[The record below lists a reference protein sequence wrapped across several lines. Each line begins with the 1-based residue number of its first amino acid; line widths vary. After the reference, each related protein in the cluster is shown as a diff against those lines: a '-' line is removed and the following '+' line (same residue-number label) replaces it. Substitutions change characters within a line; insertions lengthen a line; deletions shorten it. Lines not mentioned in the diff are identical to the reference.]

1 MKPRKGPHD
10 RLGSRRAA
18 TWRGRGAVP
27 GMRAV
32 SGRIATL
39 VAAAWLIASS
49 PAFAADDLSSAVRA
63 AFASDP
69 LYAAAAA
76 QARGGDARRRQ
87 ADALWRPQASLSVGG
102 GIGGAR
108 STMGGASFSAPGFPD
123 TTGASFRTGVDVG
136 PYMRWVLQ
144 ASQPIYGA
152 ERSANARQLAAQAA
166 LADTRLELAAQ
177 NLRLRVVQTWFDVLA
192 AEDALALLERQRAA
206 VVRALEE
213 AQERYDAGDAP
224 VTELREAQAR
234 RDGLQAEWLAGQAQL
249 RLQRAA
255 LEDLTGRPMAG
266 LTRPGAPA
274 FAAAAA
280 SPPLDDWSRRAV
292 DASPMR
298 RLFDLA
304 EQMAADELAKLRGWT
319 SPTLDL
325 VARAS
330 DERLRGDGPW
340 GDGRITASSQAIGVQ
355 VNVPLYTGGMRDAQR
370 DEAVSALERVRAE
383 NADGHRTIRRQVRAA
398 WEGVTTGVARID
410 ALRRSLASARTRL
423 DATELGREAGARTTL
438 DVLNAQ
444 AELFAAERAL
454 QQAQYALLVDRARLA
469 AAAGELDD
477 TAIERIGGH

>member
-1 MKPRKGPHD
+1 MK
-10 RLGSRRAA
+10 LGEGLRQVA
-18 TWRGRGAVP
+18 TMA
-27 GMRAV
+27 
-32 SGRIATL
+32 
-39 VAAAWLIASS
+39 AAAWLAAAP

-63 AFASDP
+63 AFANDP
-69 LYAAAAA
+69 LYASAAA
-76 QARGGDARRRQ
+76 QARGGAARRRQ
-87 ADALWRPQASLSVGG
+87 ADALWRPQASIGVGG

-144 ASQPIYGA
+144 AAQPIYGA
-152 ERSANARQLAAQAA
+152 ERSANARQLAVQAA

-177 NLRLRVVQTWFDVLA
+177 DLRLRVVQTWFDALA

-234 RDGLQAEWLAGQAQL
+234 RDGLQAEWLGGQAQL

-255 LEDLTGRPMAG
+255 LEDLTGRPMAE
-266 LTRPGAPA
+266 LARPGAPA
-274 FAAAAA
+274 MAAAAPGA
-280 SPPLDDWSRRAV
+280 PLDDWSRRAIE
-292 DASPMR
+292 ASPMR

-304 EQMAADELAKLRGWT
+304 EEMATEELTKLHGWT
-319 SPTLDL
+319 SPTVDL

-340 GDGRITASSQAIGVQ
+340 GDGRVTTSSRTIGVQ

-370 DEAVSALERVRAE
+370 DEAASALERVRAE
-383 NADGHRTIRRQVRAA
+383 NADGRRTVRRQVRAA
-398 WEGVTTGVARID
+398 WEGVTTGTARID

-423 DATELGREAGARTTL
+423 EATELGREAGARTTL

-477 TAIERIGGH
+477 ATVQRIGSR

>member
-1 MKPRKGPHD
+1 MN
-10 RLGSRRAA
+10 LGDA
-18 TWRGRGAVP
+18 
-27 GMRAV
+27 MRTLPV
-32 SGRIATL
+32 RIATL
-39 VAAAWLIASS
+39 AVAVASLMASLTASLIIAS

-123 TTGASFRTGVDVG
+123 TTGASFRAGVDVG

-166 LADTRLELAAQ
+166 LADIRLELAAQ
-177 NLRLRVVQTWFDVLA
+177 DLRLRVVQTWFDMLA
-192 AEDALALLERQRAA
+192 AEDALALLDRQRAA

-255 LEDLTGRPMAG
+255 LEDLTGRPMAEPN
-266 LTRPGAPA
+266 RPGAPA

-280 SPPLDDWSRRAV
+280 AGPSLDDWSRRAV

-304 EQMAADELAKLRGWT
+304 EQMATDELAKLRGWT
-319 SPTLDL
+319 SPTVDL

-370 DEAVSALERVRAE
+370 DEAASALERVRLE
-383 NADGHRTIRRQVRAA
+383 NADGRRTIRRQVRAA
-398 WEGVTTGVARID
+398 WEGLTTGIARID

-423 DATELGREAGARTTL
+423 HATELGREAGARTTL

-477 TAIERIGGH
+477 AAIERIGGR